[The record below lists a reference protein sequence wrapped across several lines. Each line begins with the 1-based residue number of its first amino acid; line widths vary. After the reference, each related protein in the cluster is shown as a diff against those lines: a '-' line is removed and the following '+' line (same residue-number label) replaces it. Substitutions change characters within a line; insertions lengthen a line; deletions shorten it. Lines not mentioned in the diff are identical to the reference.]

1 MLSYIVLIDHCHQT
15 GTEHTLLVL
24 QAQERQVKISLQ
36 RREEISDVLISKR
49 TLTKAELNYI
59 VLVELM

>member
-1 MLSYIVLIDHCHQT
+1 MLSYIVLIDHCQQT
-15 GTEHTLLVL
+15 DTEIMLLVL
-24 QAQERQVKISLQ
+24 QAQKRQVKISLQ